1 MQNSS
6 LYDVTPSLETYLN
19 KKKPALSVTN
29 YVNVRGRSR
38 VPVFASHAIS

>member
-19 KKKPALSVTN
+19 KKAGI
-29 YVNVRGRSR
+29 VRYKLR
-38 VPVFASHAIS
+38 